1 MLVERV
7 NRYLTKGLKIMSNE
21 RDSVRVALEAILLL
35 LYAWNSCPV
44 PGTDISRSL
53 VAVGREFAFP
63 IDYSSGKHWELTSS
77 PTTVVS
83 YSKELATRLSACQ
96 EVSKLLVEEQRSYHR
111 ELVNAC
117 RPDPHVYSVGNVV
130 FARRAV
136 RSDAKRGIVD
146 KLQYA
151 FTGPWRVSAIL
162 TGASYELEHCDSKRK
177 EKKHTSD
184 LSPYPVELI
193 PFQPVDG
200 ADTRYGQLF
209 KPISAHPFKEAGIK
223 GFTPT

>member
-7 NRYLTKGLKIMSNE
+7 NCHLTKGLKIICNE

-53 VAVGREFAFP
+53 VALGREFAFP
-63 IDYSSGKHWELTSS
+63 IDYSSGKHWELTLS

-83 YSKELATRLSACQ
+83 YSKELATRLSACL
-96 EVSKLLVEEQRSYHR
+96 EVAKLLVEEQQSYHQ
-111 ELVNAC
+111 ELINAR
-117 RPDPHVYSVGNVV
+117 RPDPHVYSIGNIV

-136 RSDAKRGIVD
+136 RLDAKRGIAD

-151 FTGPWRVSAIL
+151 FTGPWRVTAIL
-162 TGASYELEHCDSKRK
+162 TGASYELEHCNHNRK
-177 EKKHTSD
+177 EKKH
-184 LSPYPVELI
+184 
-193 PFQPVDG
+193 
-200 ADTRYGQLF
+200 A
-209 KPISAHPFKEAGIK
+209 
-223 GFTPT
+223 